1 MAFVALESGKI
12 SFCWVEDSNIKA
24 LLRILDLGPED
35 FKALAAAFEEDGNVE
50 IDGII
55 EADGKIG
62 GTSKKF

>member
-1 MAFVALESGKI
+1 
-12 SFCWVEDSNIKA
+12 